1 MATKLIAT
9 ARSKGLCNPSLL
21 PDEGSISEEDV
32 FFGSVIEL
40 LDDQHGLSIRNEAE
54 AAIKFESIVKVST

>member
-1 MATKLIAT
+1 MATQLIAT

-21 PDEGSISEEDV
+21 PDEDSISEEDV

-40 LDDQHGLSIRNEAE
+40 LDDQQGTFFS
-54 AAIKFESIVKVST
+54 